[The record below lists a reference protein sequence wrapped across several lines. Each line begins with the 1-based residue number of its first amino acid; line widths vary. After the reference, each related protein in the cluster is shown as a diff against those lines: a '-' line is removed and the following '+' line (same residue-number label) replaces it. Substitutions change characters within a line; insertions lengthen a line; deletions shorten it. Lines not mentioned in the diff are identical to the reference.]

1 MRATAQCLAT
11 VWEAEKMLSGIQKTG
26 YGKEDT
32 EFKICLSNKTLNLLK
47 SLNRNLQR
55 KAVMIKT
62 YKQHMKDWDFQTNHS
77 HTIPFLLINPVRLSG
92 TLTSFPGI
100 LCFPH
105 LHRHESLS
113 SVRLQSEV
121 TTPHTS
127 SISFIFQILL
137 KTSTFY

>member
-1 MRATAQCLAT
+1 
-11 VWEAEKMLSGIQKTG
+11 MLSRIQKTG

-55 KAVMIKT
+55 KAVVIKT
-62 YKQHMKDWDFQTNHS
+62 YKQHMKDWDCQKNHS
-77 HTIPFLLINPVRLSG
+77 HTIPFFLINPVRLSG
-92 TLTSFPGI
+92 TLTSFPGT

-113 SVRLQSEV
+113 LVRLQSEV
-121 TTPHTS
+121 TPPTPTTS
-127 SISFIFQILL
+127 NCSFIFHTLL
-137 KTSTFY
+137 KKNTFVLGRTETRYI